1 MDATIKS
8 SQTAEAS
15 MPSQTTRTVTEDKA
29 EGSNVIRGVKVIGTE
44 SLNGRVYPISVL
56 ERCYKLYEGA
66 LVNINHKLGDEGRSY
81 SDRIGRVVNVR
92 CEADGVY
99 GDLVYNP
106 HHKDAKSLEWWAEND
121 QKAVGLSH
129 MAQVKSKWTPEGVEE
144 VTDIAKVESV
154 DLVANP
160 ATTKGLMESVDKPSK
175 ASKTSKTNSVSEA
188 DFFDEI
194 AKRLE
199 SRMGTK
205 TRTEGYKI
213 GGTQIDAAWVEALEE
228 NLGTL
233 RRVAATLKK
242 QNTVFKD
249 TVEPRLFSQLNDI
262 ASGITSASEKF
273 AAVLR
278 DVWEGSYRNKKLKG
292 EEKTMKTMKA
302 EAMPNHKVKF
312 MNTYGGW
319 RTAVKSAGAVKI
331 DGDKDIATALDK
343 NGRGVGEWD
352 GEKGEVYIFSESM
365 TKESDMGTE
374 ELSAILSDSTMD
386 DAAKIA
392 AIQELISLASSG
404 DEEGGELPLGEAED
418 TPKDEDDKKEEPVTE
433 SVRLRKNP
441 AMRRLIEEVETY
453 RLRDKREQLVREAR
467 KACDV
472 LPTYAVTESFVGVLA
487 DSEKKNWK
495 TLIEDRRRVIFR
507 GENPISAVA
516 TGGEL
521 TVDSLVK
528 ALRS

>member
-1 MDATIKS
+1 
-8 SQTAEAS
+8 
-15 MPSQTTRTVTEDKA
+15 
-29 EGSNVIRGVKVIGTE
+29 
-44 SLNGRVYPISVL
+44 
-56 ERCYKLYEGA
+56 
-66 LVNINHKLGDEGRSY
+66 
-81 SDRIGRVVNVR
+81 
-92 CEADGVY
+92 
-99 GDLVYNP
+99 
-106 HHKDAKSLEWWAEND
+106 
-121 QKAVGLSH
+121 
-129 MAQVKSKWTPEGVEE
+129 
-144 VTDIAKVESV
+144 
-154 DLVANP
+154 
-160 ATTKGLMESVDKPSK
+160 
-175 ASKTSKTNSVSEA
+175 
-188 DFFDEI
+188 
-194 AKRLE
+194 
-199 SRMGTK
+199 
-205 TRTEGYKI
+205 
-213 GGTQIDAAWVEALEE
+213 
-228 NLGTL
+228 
-233 RRVAATLKK
+233 
-242 QNTVFKD
+242 
-249 TVEPRLFSQLNDI
+249 
-262 ASGITSASEKF
+262 
-273 AAVLR
+273 
-278 DVWEGSYRNKKLKG
+278 
-292 EEKTMKTMKA
+292 
-302 EAMPNHKVKF
+302 
-312 MNTYGGW
+312 
-319 RTAVKSAGAVKI
+319 
-331 DGDKDIATALDK
+331 
-343 NGRGVGEWD
+343 
-352 GEKGEVYIFSESM
+352 
-365 TKESDMGTE
+365 MGTE